1 MVSRAVS
8 RLLHVEARGGSLG
21 AIVGLLFFV
30 SISAADAE
38 LDLSPKLELF
48 ELEGVKLPQLAF
60 SNGTSHEAIYRPPAD
75 WKYSGGKDY
84 LDLLPQNLAQAKAK
98 VAKWLSPFSFDPE
111 GLKQLTQRFV
121 ESLPEGSEQVKV
133 QSEELN
139 PLQID
144 GHQTYLVQITY
155 VYYGEKYACYALL
168 LDRKAGPLS
177 FRLIC
182 RAADYDNLREAFQK
196 SLYSW
201 QNL

>member
-1 MVSRAVS
+1 MVSRTVS
-8 RLLHVEARGGSLG
+8 KSFRSGIGFRFP
-21 AIVGLLFFV
+21 AIAALLFL
-30 SISAADAE
+30 IAAPLAIAE
-38 LDLSPKLELF
+38 LDLSPRLEPF
-48 ELEGVKLPQLAF
+48 EMEGVKLAQLAF
-60 SNGTSHEAIYRPPAD
+60 NNGTSHEATYQPPVD
-75 WKYSGGKDY
+75 WKYSGGKDS
-84 LDLLPQNLAQAKAK
+84 LDLLPQNLAQAKAT
-98 VAKWLSPFSFDPE
+98 VTKWRSPYSFDPD

-121 ESLPEGSEQVKV
+121 ESLPEGAEQVKV

-144 GHQTYLVQITY
+144 GQPTYLVQLSY

-182 RAADYDNLREAFQK
+182 RAANYDNLRDAFQK